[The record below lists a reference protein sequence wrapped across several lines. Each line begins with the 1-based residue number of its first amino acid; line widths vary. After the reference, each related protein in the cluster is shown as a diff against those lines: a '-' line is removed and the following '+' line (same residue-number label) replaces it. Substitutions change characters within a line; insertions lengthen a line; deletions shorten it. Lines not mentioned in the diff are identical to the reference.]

1 MLSILMIFSGELV
14 EILSNTMKEEW
25 GESVEV
31 FAFEKV

>member
-25 GESVEV
+25 RESVEF
-31 FAFEKV
+31 FAFDKV